1 MQLSGV
7 ARGCGWQHIGSFV
20 NLVAFYVVGIPVA
33 AGLAFWMRLN
43 GTGLRVGILCGA
55 ITQTVCLA
63 IISSRTNW
71 EVEVSFFVYDRIY
84 NICWAPSYT
93 KMSKKSRVW
102 ISTRCSMGQASYWA
116 LRILPFLQGFCK
128 GQVEQGSG

>member
-1 MQLSGV
+1 M
-7 ARGCGWQHIGSFV
+7 

-63 IISSRTNW
+63 VISSRTNW
-71 EVEVSFFVYDRIY
+71 EAEVSFFVYD
-84 NICWAPSYT
+84 
-93 KMSKKSRVW
+93 
-102 ISTRCSMGQASYWA
+102 
-116 LRILPFLQGFCK
+116 
-128 GQVEQGSG
+128 